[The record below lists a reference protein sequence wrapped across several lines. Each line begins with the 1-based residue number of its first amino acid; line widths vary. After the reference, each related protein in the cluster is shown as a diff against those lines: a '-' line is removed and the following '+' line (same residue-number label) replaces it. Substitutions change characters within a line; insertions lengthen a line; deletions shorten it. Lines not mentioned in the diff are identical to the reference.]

1 MTTTHI
7 KHLKIVT
14 LDAAGSIHEDADL
27 VIRDGVIDL
36 IGKAP
41 EELQADEVIDGS
53 GRVALPGLG
62 RRRKGG
68 PARCGPK
75 AGPLGWAATGR

>member
-53 GRVALPGLG
+53 GHDV
-62 RRRKGG
+62 
-68 PARCGPK
+68 
-75 AGPLGWAATGR
+75 